1 VKPLAL
7 SAYLPVSWIYGITF
21 HLQINDLQATSTG
34 TEMLL
39 STKTE
44 NVAENE
50 IKLLKRAFNTVIK
63 AHLLGP
69 KLPES
74 SLRFKIEEYQ
84 A

>member
-21 HLQINDLQATSTG
+21 HQQINDLQATSTG

-44 NVAENE
+44 NVAEKKNHTFE
-50 IKLLKRAFNTVIK
+50 TSF
-63 AHLLGP
+63 
-69 KLPES
+69 
-74 SLRFKIEEYQ
+74 
-84 A
+84 